1 MLCLLN
7 LIFVKLVENDSRSLD
22 LHNMKSL
29 QKYHL
34 TLHSHNLILTTFAQL
49 GFMVLHLGNLKSLPE
64 TSLCNTLA
72 QLYFTTPVKLD
83 FRV

>member
-49 GFMVLHLGNLKSLPE
+49 GFMVLHLDNLKSL
-64 TSLCNTLA
+64 CNALA

-83 FRV
+83 FTV